1 MGDIQF
7 LKELQENVRKGQQY
21 KYLYFWGHTQKVQ
34 DLIDKTVLVRR
45 FLQNLRLKVC
55 NIKIQNSI

>member
-34 DLIDKTVLVRR
+34 DLIDKTVLVSG

>member
-7 LKELQENVRKGQQY
+7 LKELQENVRKGQLY

-34 DLIDKTVLVRR
+34 DLIDKTVLVSG

>member
-21 KYLYFWGHTQKVQ
+21 RYLYFWRHTQKVQ
-34 DLIDKTVLVRR
+34 DLIDKTV
-45 FLQNLRLKVC
+45 
-55 NIKIQNSI
+55 

>member
-34 DLIDKTVLVRR
+34 DLIDKAVLVSG

>member
-1 MGDIQF
+1 MGNIQF

-34 DLIDKTVLVRR
+34 DLIDKTVLVSG